1 MRILSITAQKP
12 DSTGSGVYLSE
23 LVRAFD
29 RMGHEQAVIAGI
41 YREDHPCFP
50 AGTAFFPVYFETE
63 ALPFPIAGMSDEMPY
78 RSTRYSDMT
87 PEMEERF
94 CRAFVEAAREA
105 VEAFR
110 PDLILC
116 HHLYLMTAAIREAF
130 PGLPV
135 YGFCHNTDLRQMRK
149 TDLKR
154 QYIREQI
161 RRLDRI
167 FVPQEE
173 QQKGVLEVYG
183 PDPGKLRQVGIGYNP
198 EIFHKR
204 NKLVFAG
211 KISEKKGV
219 KSLLRSMELL
229 AESGRIDCGRTELYL
244 AGGAGDEREYQ
255 EILDLAERCPVKV
268 HLPGRLSQERL
279 AALYNECGLFV
290 LPSYYDAI
298 PLVAVEALACGCK
311 VVISDLPGVREWI
324 GGAIEH
330 AGIRYVPLPPMKN
343 TDEPVAEALP
353 AFEERL
359 AAAIEEALLEQ
370 NAGLPKLDRLS
381 WESVARRVLEP

>member
-1 MRILSITAQKP
+1 
-12 DSTGSGVYLSE
+12 
-23 LVRAFD
+23 
-29 RMGHEQAVIAGI
+29 
-41 YREDHPCFP
+41 
-50 AGTAFFPVYFETE
+50 
-63 ALPFPIAGMSDEMPY
+63 
-78 RSTRYSDMT
+78 
-87 PEMEERF
+87 
-94 CRAFVEAAREA
+94 
-105 VEAFR
+105 
-110 PDLILC
+110 
-116 HHLYLMTAAIREAF
+116 
-130 PGLPV
+130 
-135 YGFCHNTDLRQMRK
+135 
-149 TDLKR
+149 
-154 QYIREQI
+154 
-161 RRLDRI
+161 
-167 FVPQEE
+167 
-173 QQKGVLEVYG
+173 
-183 PDPGKLRQVGIGYNP
+183 
-198 EIFHKR
+198 
-204 NKLVFAG
+204 
-211 KISEKKGV
+211 
-219 KSLLRSMELL
+219 MELL